1 MSITALSSHLGE
13 SGMPFHKYKIGQRVT
28 YRPFRQDASPE
39 SYTVTALLPERDG
52 EFKYR
57 IRRLARLLTWSS
69 AKANCVQP
77 RIGDPLPLLGRL

>member
-57 IRRLARLLTWSS
+57 IRRSGAATDLVVGESELRA
-69 AKANCVQP
+69 AKD
-77 RIGDPLPLLGRL
+77 R